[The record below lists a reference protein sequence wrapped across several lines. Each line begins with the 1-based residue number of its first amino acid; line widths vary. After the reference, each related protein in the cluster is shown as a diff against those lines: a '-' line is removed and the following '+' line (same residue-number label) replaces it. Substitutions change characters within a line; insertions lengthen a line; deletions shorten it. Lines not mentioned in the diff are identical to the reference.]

1 MNITRTLWASAT
13 ALAIALP
20 GTATGA
26 AGPKDGQPIKA
37 ELLASGLAGS
47 IGGTIGPDGALYVPQ
62 FALGEITRIDP
73 KTGAMT
79 TFASGFPLPALAA
92 IEFPGGVFD
101 VAFVGDTA
109 YALVTMVD
117 APDFLPFPDT
127 GSNGVYRI
135 EESGS
140 LTLVADLGAFSR
152 DNAPAGG
159 FPFEVPPGET
169 GFAYVLPEGVQYA
182 LEPVADGLLVTDG
195 HHNRILHVDFNGGI
209 STVKQYGNVV
219 PAGLDVFR
227 GQVFLAET
235 GAITG
240 SPGSYEEI
248 GEVTAFDLGDPM
260 DDGPVA
266 GGISMAVD
274 VQSGPGNSLYALAQG
289 TWDPELGPDAA
300 GAPAEENTGQLL
312 RINRDGSTSVLL
324 DGINLPTSLHFAG
337 GIAYVVT
344 LSGDV
349 WKVRG
354 ISGAARSRHSR

>member
-1 MNITRTLWASAT
+1 MDMMRALWAGAA
-13 ALAIALP
+13 ALALASP
-20 GTATGA
+20 GWAGDRQ
-26 AGPKDGQPIKA
+26 GPKHGKPIKA

-62 FALGEITRIDP
+62 FALGEITRIDTR
-73 KTGAMT
+73 TGAMT
-79 TFASGFPLPALAA
+79 TFASGFPLPALAP
-92 IEFPGGVFD
+92 IGFPGGVFD

-117 APDFLPFPDT
+117 ASFFFNDGSYGGPPIPDT
-127 GSNGVYRI
+127 GVNGVYRI
-135 EESGS
+135 DDPSNP
-140 LTLVADLGAFSR
+140 TLIADLGAFSR
-152 DNAPAGG
+152 DNLPAG
-159 FPFEVPPGET
+159 FF
-169 GFAYVLPEGVQYA
+169 FALLEGVQYA

-195 HHNRILHVDFNGGI
+195 HHNRLLHVDFAGGI
-209 STVKQYGNVV
+209 SVLKQYGNVV

-248 GEVTAFDLGDPM
+248 GRVTAFDLGDPW
-260 DDGPVA
+260 DDGLVA

-274 VQSGPGNSLYALAQG
+274 VQSGPGRSLYALAQG
-289 TWDPELGPDAA
+289 TWDPALGPDAA
-300 GAPAEENTGQLL
+300 GVPALPDSGQLL

-337 GIAYVVT
+337 GTAYVVT
-344 LSGDV
+344 LAGDV

-354 ISGAARSRHSR
+354 ISGAGRSRHDR

>member
-1 MNITRTLWASAT
+1 MNTAKTLWAGAA
-13 ALAIALP
+13 ALAIARP

-79 TFASGFPLPALAA
+79 TFASGFPLPA
-92 IEFPGGVFD
+92 IPGVPGGVFD
-101 VAFVGDTA
+101 VAFVNGTA
-109 YALVTMVD
+109 YALVTLVD
-117 APDFLPFPDT
+117 APDFLNGIGLPDT
-127 GSNGVYRI
+127 GFNGVYRI
-135 EESGS
+135 DDPTSP
-140 LTLVADLGAFSR
+140 TLLADLGDFSR
-152 DNAPAGG
+152 TS
-159 FPFEVPPGET
+159 PPPPL
-169 GFAYVLPEGVQYA
+169 FDYFLPEGVQYA
-182 LEPVADGLLVTDG
+182 LEVVAGGLLVTDG
-195 HHNRILHVDFNGGI
+195 HHNRVLHVDFDGGI

-219 PAGLDVFR
+219 PSGLDVFR

-240 SPGSYEEI
+240 SPGNYEEI
-248 GEVTAFDLGDPM
+248 GEVTAFALGDPS

-289 TWDPELGPDAA
+289 TWDPDLGPDAA

-354 ISGAARSRHSR
+354 ISGAARNAASR

>member
-1 MNITRTLWASAT
+1 MDMMKALCAGTA
-13 ALAIALP
+13 ALALALP
-20 GTATGA
+20 GAAIGA

-37 ELLASGLAGS
+37 ERLASGLAGS

-79 TFASGFPLPALAA
+79 TFASGFPLPALSALG
-92 IEFPGGVFD
+92 IPGGVFD

-109 YALVTMVD
+109 YALVTIVD
-117 APDFLPFPDT
+117 ASFFFNDGSYGGPPIPDT
-127 GSNGVYRI
+127 GINGVYRI
-135 EESGS
+135 DDPSNP
-140 LTLVADLGAFSR
+140 TLVADLGEFSR
-152 DNAPAGG
+152 NNLPGG
-159 FPFEVPPGET
+159 FF
-169 GFAYVLPEGVQYA
+169 FALLEGVQYA

-195 HHNRILHVDFNGGI
+195 HHNRILHVDFAGGV
-209 STVKQYGNVV
+209 SVLKQYGNVV
-219 PAGLDVFR
+219 PSGLDVFR

-240 SPGSYEEI
+240 LPGSYEEI

-289 TWDPELGPDAA
+289 TWDPDLGPDAA